1 MTPSL
6 IAITGPTAS
15 GKSEVAD
22 LVAERL
28 GSPVISADSMQVYRG
43 MDIGTAKTPVAERR
57 VPLLMVDL
65 VDPVQPY
72 SAALY
77 QHDARE
83 IIDGLLSR
91 GMVPVLAGGTGL
103 YLRAALDEMDFPRG
117 EVGGHV
123 RSRYE
128 DVLQQRGGAAL
139 FEMLRERDPKSA
151 DVIHPHNVRRVIR
164 ALEMCDE
171 GVSYAER
178 KDGFGSPVAHYPYH
192 LFALTRDRTELYRR
206 IDARVDRMIAAGLV
220 DEVRALVE
228 HGAADALTS
237 RQAIG
242 YKELIDAL
250 AGKITMGEAV
260 DLIKRR
266 SRRYAKRQLSWC
278 RGDARTEWLDID
290 ELGVAGA
297 AQAILDRGTSA
308 LPDHEGC

>member
-77 QHDARE
+77 QRDARE

-128 DVLQQRGGAAL
+128 DVLERRGGAAL

-171 GVSYAER
+171 GVSYAEQ
-178 KDGFGSPVAHYPYH
+178 KDGFSSPVAHYPYH
-192 LFALTRDRTELYRR
+192 LFALTMDRTELYRR
-206 IDARVDRMIAAGLV
+206 IDARVDRMIASGLV

-297 AQAILDRGTSA
+297 AQAILDRGTFS

>member
-77 QHDARE
+77 QRDARE

-128 DVLQQRGGAAL
+128 DVLERRGGAAL

-171 GVSYAER
+171 GVSYAEQ

-192 LFALTRDRTELYRR
+192 LFALTMDRAELYRR
-206 IDARVDRMIAAGLV
+206 IDARVDRMIASGLV

-242 YKELIDAL
+242 YKEIIDAL

-290 ELGVAGA
+290 ELGVTGA
-297 AQAILDRGTSA
+297 AQAILDRSTSA

>member
-171 GVSYAER
+171 GVSYAEQ
-178 KDGFGSPVAHYPYH
+178 KDGFGSPAAHYPYH

-206 IDARVDRMIAAGLV
+206 IDARVDRMIASGLV

-297 AQAILDRGTSA
+297 AQAILDRSTSA

>member
-77 QHDARE
+77 QRDARE
-83 IIDGLLSR
+83 IIDALLSR

-171 GVSYAER
+171 GVSYAEQ

-308 LPDHEGC
+308 LPDQIRC